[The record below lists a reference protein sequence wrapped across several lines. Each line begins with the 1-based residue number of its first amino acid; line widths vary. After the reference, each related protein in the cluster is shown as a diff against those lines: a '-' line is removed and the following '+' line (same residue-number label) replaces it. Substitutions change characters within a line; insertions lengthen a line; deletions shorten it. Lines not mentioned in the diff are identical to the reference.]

1 VATPTIEIS
10 RRLDAEVEQIRGYAD
25 LTEEAKQRR
34 IAEAREKAQAEY
46 QEAIEAEERQIQERA
61 GRAEKAL
68 FQSSYPYGASEVE
81 EAQLRALR
89 RSAYD
94 AVHDRTTPG
103 FESGDPKGVR
113 YAREELERLLQR
125 AERTGDPELAAAV
138 YHVAT
143 ERGERS
149 VADAYLETRPN
160 EKRRWEEYVAA
171 MTETQSL
178 DRIFG
183 RAITAKLSPGVEG
196 Q

>member
-10 RRLDAEVEQIRGYAD
+10 RRLDAEAEQIRGYAD

>member
-103 FESGDPKGVR
+103 FESGDSKGVR

>member
-103 FESGDPKGVR
+103 FDSGDPEGVR
-113 YAREELERLLQR
+113 NAREELERLLQR

>member
-1 VATPTIEIS
+1 VATPTEI
-10 RRLDAEVEQIRGYAD
+10 RQRLNSEVERIRGYAD

-46 QEAIEAEERQIQERA
+46 QEATQAEERAE
-61 GRAEKAL
+61 RAEKAL
-68 FQSSYPYGASEVE
+68 FQFSYPYGASEAE

-94 AVHDRTTPG
+94 AVYDRTAPA
-103 FESGDPKGVR
+103 FESGDPEGMR
-113 YAREELERLLQR
+113 NAREELERLLER
-125 AERTGDPELAAAV
+125 AERTGDTELAAAV

-149 VADAYLETRPN
+149 VADAYLERRPQ
-160 EKRRWEEYVAA
+160 EKRRWEEYVEAQ
-171 MTETQSL
+171 TEAQS
-178 DRIFG
+178 FG
-183 RAITAKLSPGVEG
+183 RLFDRAITAKLSPAQEG

>member
-1 VATPTIEIS
+1 MATPKEI
-10 RRLDAEVEQIRGYAD
+10 RERLNSEVEQIRGYAD

-34 IAEAREKAQAEY
+34 IAEARQKAQAEY
-46 QEAIEAEERQIQERA
+46 QEAVEAEERQVQERVE
-61 GRAEKAL
+61 RAEKAL

-81 EAQLRALR
+81 MAQLRALR

-94 AVHDRTTPG
+94 AVYDRTAPA
-103 FESGDPKGVR
+103 FESGELEAVR
-113 YAREELERLLQR
+113 YAREELERLLER

-149 VADAYLETRPN
+149 VADSYLERRPN
-160 EKRRWEEYVAA
+160 EKRRWEDYVAA
-171 MTETQSL
+171 MRENQSL
-178 DRIFG
+178 DRLFD
-183 RAITAKLSPGVEG
+183 RAITAKLSPAREE

>member
-1 VATPTIEIS
+1 MATPTIEIS